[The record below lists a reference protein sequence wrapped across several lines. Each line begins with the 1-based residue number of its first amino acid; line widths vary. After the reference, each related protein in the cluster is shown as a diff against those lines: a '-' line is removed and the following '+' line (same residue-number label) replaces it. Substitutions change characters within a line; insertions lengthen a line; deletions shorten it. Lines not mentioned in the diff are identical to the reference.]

1 VETAV
6 TKKRNELSWLY
17 SREAFRLTAANLD
30 HVFRQPDDLEARAAM
45 QLGAAYAGTAIEN
58 SMLGAAHSAA
68 NPLTARFGVIHGQ
81 AVGIML
87 PHVVR
92 FNAQRPDAAAIYAE
106 LAKFAGLAAWMDR
119 TEQALEALIARIKS
133 LLQAGQMPP
142 SLSALNIPLSRLP
155 DLAEEAAGQWTA
167 QFNPRPITASDFEAI
182 YAAAL

>member
-1 VETAV
+1 
-6 TKKRNELSWLY
+6 
-17 SREAFRLTAANLD
+17 
-30 HVFRQPDDLEARAAM
+30 M

-68 NPLTARFGVIHGQ
+68 NPLTARFDIIHGQ

-92 FNAQRPDAAAIYAE
+92 FNAQHPEAAPIYAE
-106 LAKFAGLAAWMDR
+106 LATFAGLAAGRDR
-119 TEQALEALIARIKS
+119 ADLAVEALIERIES
-133 LLQAGQMPP
+133 LLQAGQLPR
-142 SLSALNIPLSRLP
+142 SLSALNIPPSRLP
-155 DLAEEAAGQWTA
+155 KLAEEAARQWTA